1 MFLGFI
7 SVRFN
12 LTETPLILVAR
23 GASAGYVVNN
33 KINLM
38 CVFFV
43 SGGGGGKSQTI
54 YFNLLRSM

>member
-1 MFLGFI
+1 MQECVCVSGVYI
-7 SVRFN
+7 
-12 LTETPLILVAR
+12 TETPLILVAR

-43 SGGGGGKSQTI
+43 SGGGGQESD
-54 YFNLLRSM
+54 YLF

>member
-1 MFLGFI
+1 MCRSVCVFLGFI

-43 SGGGGGKSQTI
+43 SGGGGGQESD
-54 YFNLLRSM
+54 YLF